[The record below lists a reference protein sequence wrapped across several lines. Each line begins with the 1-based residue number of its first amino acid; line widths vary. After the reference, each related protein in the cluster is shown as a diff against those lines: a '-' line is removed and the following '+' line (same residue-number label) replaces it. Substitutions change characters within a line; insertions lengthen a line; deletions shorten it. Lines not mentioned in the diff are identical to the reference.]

1 MFKSPEQA
9 LGFAFRIRDRDVI
22 SIPNFEQLGA
32 KIQETNPAN
41 RLTQQDLHA
50 QSAFILNFLS
60 RQKEI
65 IKSYAYFLHGTER
78 ERTVACASLAK
89 ELSAKLKRYNLSED
103 LLAEAINARNIRK
116 VAAATGLTNYKSWK
130 FRRDLADA
138 LEPVRTE
145 LMDELWNW
153 LSNTGSK

>member
-22 SIPNFEQLGA
+22 SIPNMEQLGT
-32 KIQETNPAN
+32 KIQETNQAN

-60 RQKEI
+60 REKEI
-65 IKSYAYFLHGTER
+65 NRAYAYLLHGTER
-78 ERTVACASLAK
+78 ERTLAAASLAK
-89 ELSAKLKRYNLSED
+89 ELSSRFKRYNLSEE

-145 LMDELWNW
+145 LLDNLWDW
-153 LSNTGSK
+153 LKKE